1 MKTLEMK
8 SIRKSV
14 SAYLLVALISLSACD
29 SNGQKSASESG
40 KPKMTLHEAAFM
52 GNLDALKAHITAKS
66 DLNEKDQYG
75 SAPLSIAAVFGKPQ
89 VAELLIKAG
98 ADLNV
103 KSADGSTPL
112 HSASFFGRT
121 EISRML
127 LDNGAD
133 ITIRNNYGSTALETI
148 SAPFEDMK
156 PFYDQISRDLGPLG
170 LKLDYDQIQKARP
183 MIAEMIKS
191 STK

>member
-1 MKTLEMK
+1 MNTFKMN
-8 SIRKSV
+8 SIRKSI
-14 SAYLLVALISLSACD
+14 SAYALVALISMSACD
-29 SNGQKSASESG
+29 TNGQKATSESDA
-40 KPKMTLHEAAFM
+40 PKMTLHEAAFM

-66 DLNEKDQYG
+66 DLNKKDEYG

-121 EISRML
+121 DISKML
-127 LDNGAD
+127 LNNGAD

-170 LKLDYDQIQKARP
+170 LKLDYDQIEKARP
-183 MIAEMIKS
+183 VIAEMIKTS
-191 STK
+191 AQ

>member
-1 MKTLEMK
+1 MKTLKMK
-8 SIRKSV
+8 SFRKSI
-14 SAYLLVALISLSACD
+14 SAYLLVALISLTACD
-29 SNGQKSASESG
+29 TNGQKSTSEDSA
-40 KPKMTLHEAAFM
+40 PKMTLHEAAFM
-52 GNLDALKAHITAKS
+52 GNLDALKAHVTAKS
-66 DLNEKDQYG
+66 DLDEKDQYG

-121 EISRML
+121 EISKML
-127 LDNGAD
+127 LNNGAD
-133 ITIRNNYGSTALETI
+133 INIRNNYGSTALETI

-156 PFYDQISRDLGPLG
+156 PFYDQISKDLGPLG
-170 LKLDYDQIQKARP
+170 LKLDYDQIEKARP
-183 MIAEMIKS
+183 VIAEMIKS
-191 STK
+191 SAQ